1 MTCIKVFNRGSDL
14 LCDTFGVLSHPPRD
28 GQILAVGPARRS
40 SILRWTFMATN
51 DVDFGAEARDELL
64 RGVDRLAN
72 AVKVTLGPRGRN
84 VLIQKA
90 YGAPRVCADGV
101 TVAKSIQLPNS
112 RENMGAQMVRE
123 VASKTGELVGDGTTT
138 ATVLAQTIAREG
150 IKAVAAGLNPMDLKR
165 GIDAAVDAAVAHMKQ
180 RSKPIATREEIAQ
193 VGTVSA
199 NGQRDVGE
207 MMADAMEKVGKEGA
221 IVIEEAKAM
230 ETELEVVEGMQF
242 DRGYLSPYFITNGEK
257 MICEFE
263 DPYIFLYDRK
273 LSNLQP
279 IVPLLEAVVQSGRP
293 LVVIADDVEG
303 DVLATFVVNR
313 LRGGLKIAAVKA
325 PGFGDRRKAML
336 EDIAILTGGQVLSEE
351 LGIKLEN
358 VRLDSLCTA
367 KKVTI
372 TKDDTTIVHGAGKK
386 ADIDARCDQ
395 IRRQIED
402 TTSDYDRDKLKE
414 RLAKLS
420 GGVAVVRVGGA
431 TEIDV
436 KERKDR
442 VEDAM
447 FATRAAVEEG
457 IIAGGGVALLYATS
471 ALDGLEPANHDVKVG
486 IDIVRRA
493 LQSPVREI
501 VHNAGGDGS
510 VVVGRLLE
518 SNDFNF
524 GYDAQRETYCDMIEA
539 GIVDPTKVMR
549 MALQNAAAVAGLLI
563 TTEVLITDR
572 PETRSAAG
580 MPAPEM

>member
-1 MTCIKVFNRGSDL
+1 
-14 LCDTFGVLSHPPRD
+14 
-28 GQILAVGPARRS
+28 
-40 SILRWTFMATN
+40 MASN
-51 DVDFGAEARDELL
+51 DVDFGAEARDDLL
-64 RGVDRLAN
+64 RGVDQLAN

-165 GIDAAVDAAVAHMKQ
+165 GIDAAVDAAVAHIKQ

-207 MMADAMEKVGKEGA
+207 MMANAMEKVGKEGA

-325 PGFGDRRKAML
+325 PGFGDRRKAIL

-372 TKDDTTIVHGAGKK
+372 TKDDTTIVHGGGKK
-386 ADIDARCDQ
+386 VDIDARCEQ

-457 IIAGGGVALLYATS
+457 IVAGGGVALLYAAS
-471 ALDGLEPANHDVKVG
+471 ALDGLKPANHDVKVG

-510 VVVGRLLE
+510 VIIGRLLE
-518 SNDFNF
+518 SNDFNI
-524 GYDAQRETYCDMIEA
+524 GYDAQRETYCDMIKA

-549 MALQNAAAVAGLLI
+549 LALQNAAAVAGLLI

-572 PETRSAAG
+572 PEPRNIGG
-580 MPAPEM
+580 MPPAEM

>member
-1 MTCIKVFNRGSDL
+1 MI
-14 LCDTFGVLSHPPRD
+14 
-28 GQILAVGPARRS
+28 
-40 SILRWTFMATN
+40 MATN

-101 TVAKSIQLPNS
+101 TVAKSIQLPNN

-207 MMADAMEKVGKEGA
+207 MMANAMEKVGKEGA

-325 PGFGDRRKAML
+325 PGFGDRRKAIL

-358 VRLDSLCTA
+358 VRLESLCTA

-372 TKDDTTIVHGAGKK
+372 SKDDTTIVHGAGKK
-386 ADIDARCDQ
+386 ADIDARCEQ

-457 IIAGGGVALLYATS
+457 IIAGGGVALLYAAS
-471 ALDGLEPANHDVKVG
+471 ALDGLKPANHDVKVG

-510 VVVGRLLE
+510 VIVGRLLE
-518 SNDFNF
+518 SNDFNI
-524 GYDAQRETYCDMIEA
+524 GYDAQRETYCDMIKA

-549 MALQNAAAVAGLLI
+549 LALQNAAAVAGLLI
-563 TTEVLITDR
+563 TTEVVITDR
-572 PETRSAAG
+572 PEPRSIGG

>member
-1 MTCIKVFNRGSDL
+1 
-14 LCDTFGVLSHPPRD
+14 
-28 GQILAVGPARRS
+28 
-40 SILRWTFMATN
+40 MATN

-64 RGVDRLAN
+64 RGVDQLAN

-84 VLIQKA
+84 VLIQKT

-101 TVAKSIQLPNS
+101 TVAKSIQLPNN

-207 MMADAMEKVGKEGA
+207 MMANAMEKVGKEGA

-351 LGIKLEN
+351 LGIKLES
-358 VRLDSLCTA
+358 VRLKLLCTA

-386 ADIDARCDQ
+386 ADIDARCEQ

-457 IIAGGGVALLYATS
+457 IIAGGGVALLYASS
-471 ALDGLEPANHDVKVG
+471 ALDGLKPANHDVKVG

-501 VHNAGGDGS
+501 VYNAGGDGS
-510 VVVGRLLE
+510 VIVGRLLE
-518 SNDFNF
+518 SNDFNI
-524 GYDAQRETYCDMIEA
+524 GYDAQRETYCDMIKA

-572 PETRSAAG
+572 PEARNIAG

>member
-1 MTCIKVFNRGSDL
+1 
-14 LCDTFGVLSHPPRD
+14 
-28 GQILAVGPARRS
+28 
-40 SILRWTFMATN
+40 MATN

-64 RGVDRLAN
+64 RGVDHLAN

-207 MMADAMEKVGKEGA
+207 MMANAMEKVGKEGA

-325 PGFGDRRKAML
+325 PGFGDRRKAIL

-358 VRLDSLCTA
+358 VRLESLCTA

-386 ADIDARCDQ
+386 ADIDARCEQ

-457 IIAGGGVALLYATS
+457 IIAGGGVALLYAAS
-471 ALDGLEPANHDVKVG
+471 ALDGLKPANHDVKVG

-510 VVVGRLLE
+510 VIVGRLLE
-518 SNDFNF
+518 SNDFNI
-524 GYDAQRETYCDMIEA
+524 GYDAQRETYCDMIKA

-549 MALQNAAAVAGLLI
+549 LALQNAAAVAGLLI
-563 TTEVLITDR
+563 TTEVVITDR
-572 PETRSAAG
+572 PEPRSIGG

>member
-1 MTCIKVFNRGSDL
+1 MI
-14 LCDTFGVLSHPPRD
+14 
-28 GQILAVGPARRS
+28 
-40 SILRWTFMATN
+40 MATN

-101 TVAKSIQLPNS
+101 TVAKSIQLPNN

-207 MMADAMEKVGKEGA
+207 MMANAMEKVGKEGA

-263 DPYIFLYDRK
+263 EPYIFLYDRK

-303 DVLATFVVNR
+303 DVPRPNR
-313 LRGGLKIAAVKA
+313 LLRGGLKIALSRRLVRRR
-325 PGFGDRRKAML
+325 PGDLETRYPHRRSGLPKTGHV
-336 EDIAILTGGQVLSEE
+336 ESGLT
-351 LGIKLEN
+351 
-358 VRLDSLCTA
+358 LCTA
-367 KKVTI
+367 KKVI
-372 TKDDTTIVHGAGKK
+372 NKDDTTIVMGPERRRILTPASRLP
-386 ADIDARCDQ
+386 ADQ
-395 IRRQIED
+395 

-436 KERKDR
+436 RERKDR

-471 ALDGLEPANHDVKVG
+471 ALDGLKPANHDVKVG

-510 VVVGRLLE
+510 VIVVH
-518 SNDFNF
+518 
-524 GYDAQRETYCDMIEA
+524 C
-539 GIVDPTKVMR
+539 
-549 MALQNAAAVAGLLI
+549 
-563 TTEVLITDR
+563 
-572 PETRSAAG
+572 
-580 MPAPEM
+580 

>member
-1 MTCIKVFNRGSDL
+1 
-14 LCDTFGVLSHPPRD
+14 
-28 GQILAVGPARRS
+28 
-40 SILRWTFMATN
+40 MATN
-51 DVDFGAEARDELL
+51 DVDFGAEARDDLL
-64 RGVDRLAN
+64 RGVDQLAN

-101 TVAKSIQLPNS
+101 TVAKSIQLPNC

-207 MMADAMEKVGKEGA
+207 MMANAMEKVGKEGA

-257 MICEFE
+257 MTCEFE

-358 VRLDSLCTA
+358 VRLESLCTA

-372 TKDDTTIVHGAGKK
+372 TKDDTTIVHGGGKK
-386 ADIDARCDQ
+386 ADIDARCEQ

-457 IIAGGGVALLYATS
+457 IIAGGGVALLYAAS
-471 ALDGLEPANHDVKVG
+471 ALDGLKPANHDVKVG

-510 VVVGRLLE
+510 VIVGRLLE
-518 SNDFNF
+518 SNDFNV
-524 GYDAQRETYCDMIEA
+524 GYDAQRETYCDMIKA

-572 PETRSAAG
+572 PEPRTVAG